1 MATIARPET
10 IRRQNR
16 STVLAALRSD
26 GQMSRTK
33 ISQMT
38 GLSAATVTAITAD
51 LLSAGVLMSLD
62 DTDQSPAPRG
72 RPRIVLSF
80 NPEFACVGV
89 VALQMN
95 KITASVLN
103 YQGTTI
109 SETATELPTRCQS
122 SEQILTAISS
132 TFEKM
137 DKNSAGE
144 IKNLMHIA
152 VGIQGTIDVQDK
164 VLLWSPITKNKNIP
178 IADFLAEKFNTTASL
193 HNDCNMIACA
203 LRLKEPEIYQSD
215 FAAILL
221 SHGIGMGLYQNG
233 QLVKGKY
240 SSASEFGHMVHIPGG
255 ALCRC
260 GRHGCIEAYAGDY
273 AIIRRANRE
282 DGQNIPHDNIRPQ
295 ALEEVLAKAGKNM
308 PDAVAAYEEAGQA
321 IGAGLASLYAL
332 IDPFPVAFVGSGTK
346 ARLLMDD
353 AIIKSI
359 GNTQLGQ
366 LSIDTSIRYYPDET
380 PLITTGCTIT
390 ALMNVDENIRT
401 SKLLSTNKDLQ
412 NVG

>member
-1 MATIARPET
+1 MATIVRPET

-16 STVLAALRSD
+16 STVLAALRED

-33 ISQMT
+33 ITQIT
-38 GLSAATVTAITAD
+38 GISAATVTTITAD
-51 LLSAGVLMSLD
+51 LLAAGVLVSLD
-62 DTDQSPAPRG
+62 DTDQNPTPRG

-80 NPEFACVGV
+80 NPDFACVGV
-89 VALQMN
+89 LALQMN
-95 KITASVLN
+95 KITASILD

-109 SETATELPTRCQS
+109 CETAIELPTRSRS

-132 TFEKM
+132 TLEKM
-137 DKNSAGE
+137 LKKGNGE
-144 IKNLMHIA
+144 FKNLMHIA
-152 VGIQGTIDVQDK
+152 VGIQGTTDVQNEI
-164 VLLWSPITKNKNIP
+164 LLWSPITKNKNIP
-178 IADFLAEKFNTTASL
+178 IAAFLAKKFNIPTSL

-203 LRLKEPEIYQSD
+203 LRWKEPEIYHSD

-240 SSASEFGHMVHIPGG
+240 SSASEFGHMMHVPDG

-282 DGQNIPHDNIRPQ
+282 CGQNIPHDDIRPQ
-295 ALEEVLAKAGKNM
+295 ALKEVLENAMKNV
-308 PDAVAAYEEAGQA
+308 PDAVAAYSEAGQA

-332 IDPFPVAFVGSGTK
+332 IDPFPVAFVGSGAK
-346 ARLLMDD
+346 AHLLMDD
-353 AIIKSI
+353 AINKAI
-359 GNTQLGQ
+359 GNSQLGQ
-366 LSIDTSIRYYPDET
+366 LAIDTSIRHYPDET
-380 PLITTGCTIT
+380 PLITTGCAIT
-390 ALMNVDENIRT
+390 ALRNIDENIRT
-401 SKLLSTNKDLQ
+401 SKLLKKDKDLQ
-412 NVG
+412 NVD